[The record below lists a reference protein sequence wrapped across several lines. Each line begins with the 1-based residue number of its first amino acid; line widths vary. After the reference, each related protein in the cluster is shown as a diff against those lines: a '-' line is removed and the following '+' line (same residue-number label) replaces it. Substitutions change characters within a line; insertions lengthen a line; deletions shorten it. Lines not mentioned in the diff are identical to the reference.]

1 MARHRKNKGI
11 NFRGLR
17 KKCFTCGS
25 IKLVEHRM
33 VEIPPSTKNYN
44 PKEEKKVH
52 EQKDAIVTHYCSTE
66 CAPGG
71 ADVWIYN
78 YTELDF
84 WRP

>member
-1 MARHRKNKGI
+1 MGRHRRNKGI

-17 KKCFTCGS
+17 KKCSTCGS

-33 VEIPPSTKNYN
+33 IEIPPSTRLYN

-52 EQKDAIVTHYCSTE
+52 EQKDAVITHYCSVE
-66 CAPGG
+66 CAPDGV
-71 ADVWIYN
+71 DRWHN
-78 YTELDF
+78 HYTEEDF